1 MRIEPYDAYRFYMA
15 VKMHFESDTYD
26 AVKYNYKTSATQK
39 SFWKRR
45 DKYQFAKI
53 ANKFTEPRDLI
64 NFFVAQFTSEKKW
77 VGDMLSD
84 EETWAAWQKR
94 NQSLSYTFEQD
105 INKLSEKVNSFDEL
119 FKPTLSPYPTI
130 VYFYMQGEISIETVV
145 ILDKLLGF
153 TKKLAIGDTIVWPD
167 MKKKIQK
174 YSTFVN
180 PDLKK
185 MKEIVL
191 RVFTL

>member
-105 INKLSEKVNSFDEL
+105 INRLSEKVNTFDEL
-119 FKPTLSPYPTI
+119 FKPTFSPYPTI
-130 VYFYMQGEISIETVV
+130 VYFYMQDEVSIETVV

-153 TKKLAIGDTIVWPD
+153 TKKLAIGDTIVWPEV
-167 MKKKIQK
+167 KKKIQK

-180 PDLKK
+180 PDLNK

-191 RVFTL
+191 RVFTS